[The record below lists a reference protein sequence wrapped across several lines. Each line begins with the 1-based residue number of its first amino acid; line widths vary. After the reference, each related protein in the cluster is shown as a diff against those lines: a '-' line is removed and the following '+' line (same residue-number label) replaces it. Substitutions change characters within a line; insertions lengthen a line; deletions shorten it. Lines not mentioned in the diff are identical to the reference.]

1 MTTIINIGSCAGMA
15 HGSDQKKRE
24 ETEMAVNS
32 AYDLSLGWDTL
43 DVLQNNES
51 ETNITVSEA
60 LLLSLKNYAAVD
72 IYYISAVTG
81 LDMDTIIERLEGVI
95 FQNPETWNG
104 HAYEGWELTSDY
116 ISGNIFEKHKIAREA
131 SAKYSR
137 RFDANIRELENYM
150 TIAAYFDDVSFYP
163 GIPFVPTELMD
174 DFIEHLFG
182 KYISNPVFRG
192 TKTPYLVKYDAIT
205 GSWEVPMKSR
215 YRGWAAN
222 ISKYGTPDRSGMHI
236 LDDILNNRD
245 IVIYNTHSTSSSGKK
260 TVNKAATAKVLEKR
274 EAIINEFDRWIKQTP
289 EVRRVVEACYL
300 RKYGYIRKRVF
311 NGNFLENKWGS
322 IVLRN
327 YQLNSVARILFTM
340 NCMLALPVGRGKTF
354 IMLVSAL
361 ESIRMNLANKIIITP
376 PNNVFVQFEQ
386 AARQIRH
393 YDDFTFIRTKDFTPA
408 KRQGVLEMIRMAEK
422 GIFVIPQS
430 SFDLINLSEDYYKD
444 NVREELD
451 EVVRARGKFLNSTP
465 GLKRKEKELKT
476 ALRELDGKSS
486 DKSKIYFDDLGINML
501 YVDEVQ
507 AYKNITIETTS
518 FAKGINR
525 KGSAKANKMLDKIQF
540 IQKNNGGKGIVL
552 ATGTPITNSMTDIFV
567 WQKMLQSGELAVM
580 GLSNFDSWAAEFC
593 DKTTEFEID
602 VDVTNYR
609 LTTRY
614 SKYKNLPEL
623 TSLFS
628 SVAEFY
634 TPEESEGL
642 PLFRGYTDIVI
653 PQTVRFRQFLEDL
666 SDRCEE
672 IRNGNVSPEEDN
684 MLKITHDGMLGSADI
699 RHIYP
704 DAPFSEHSKVAYC
717 RTKVYEMYVKT
728 MDKKCTQLV
737 FCDISTPK
745 DGFNLYD
752 ELKRLLIMEGIP
764 AEEIAFIHDATD
776 DSKRAEI
783 LEKTRRGEIR
793 VLIGSTI
800 KLGTGTNVQDRCIA
814 IHHLSLPF
822 RPSDVQQREGRILR
836 QGNSNKEIFIF
847 RYVTQGSFDAYSYQ
861 ILENKQRVI
870 SQILKGTVTSRIVS
884 DLDDAVLSY
893 GEIKAIAV
901 GNPLIKER
909 VKTYNELSRY
919 RALRSKSEETKI
931 LLQKEL
937 REIPALIE
945 KGNEMIVSCALD
957 TLFLRKHP
965 ASPDPEERN
974 AVRDKISNAI
984 RNVVTARSE
993 YVIEEDYCGFRI
1005 ISPAYMMADKPYVYI
1020 ENNGRY
1026 TVEMGESDRGIMTR
1040 IDNAIARIP
1049 DLHKSF
1055 INSRDTLVLR
1065 QNEIKAEIENID
1077 FYSEEISFYSELL
1090 EEIDKELEVA

>member
-1 MTTIINIGSCAGMA
+1 MKVS
-15 HGSDQKKRE
+15 
-24 ETEMAVNS
+24 S
-32 AYDLSLGWDTL
+32 AYDLNMGWDTF
-43 DVLQNNES
+43 DVAQ
-51 ETNITVSEA
+51 ETECGKPVTVSEA
-60 LLLSLKNYAAVD
+60 LVLSLKNRAAVD
-72 IYYISAVTG
+72 IYYISALTD
-81 LDMDTIIERLEGVI
+81 LDMDTVLEKLEGSV

-104 HAYEGWELTSDY
+104 HAYEGWELTNDY
-116 ISGNIFEKHKIAREA
+116 ISGNLFEKHRAAKMA
-131 SAKYSR
+131 SALFPK

-150 TIAAYFDDVSFYP
+150 NMAIYFDDVSLYP
-163 GIPFVPTELMD
+163 GIPFVPTEIID

-182 KYISNPVFRG
+182 KYISSPIFRG
-192 TKTPYLVKYDAIT
+192 SKLPYLVKRDAIT
-205 GSWEVPMKSR
+205 GSWEIPMKKR

-245 IVIYNTHSTSSSGKK
+245 IVVYISHSTSLSGKK

-274 EAIINEFDRWIKQTP
+274 DAIIAEFDRWVKNTP
-289 EVRRVVEACYL
+289 EIRRIVEACYV

-311 NGNFLENKWGS
+311 NGNFLDKKWGN
-322 IVLRN
+322 IVLRS

-361 ESIRMNLANKIIITP
+361 ESIRMKLAKKIIITP

-386 AARQIRH
+386 AARQIGH
-393 YDDFTFIRTKDFTPA
+393 FNDFTFIRSKDFTPA
-408 KRQGVLEMIRMAEK
+408 KRQGVLEMIRDADT

-430 SFDLINLSEDYYKD
+430 SFDLIPLSEDYYKND
-444 NVREELD
+444 VRSELD
-451 EVVRARGKFLNSTP
+451 KVVEARDKFLNNTP
-465 GLKRKEKELKT
+465 ALKRKEKELKKT
-476 ALRELDGKSS
+476 LRELDGKSS

-507 AYKNITIETTS
+507 AYKNVTIETSS
-518 FAKGINR
+518 FARGINR
-525 KGSAKANKMLDKIQF
+525 KGSAKANKMLDKIHF
-540 IQKNNGGKGIVL
+540 IQKTNGGKGVVL
-552 ATGTPITNSMTDIFV
+552 STGTPITNSMTDIFV
-567 WQKMLQSGELAVM
+567 WQKMLQSGELAVT

-593 DKTTEFEID
+593 EKTTEFEID

-609 LTTRY
+609 LVTRY
-614 SKYKNLPEL
+614 SRFTNLPEL

-642 PLFRGYTDIVI
+642 PIFNGYTDVVV
-653 PQTVRFRQFLEDL
+653 PQTDRFRKFLEEI
-666 SDRCEE
+666 SRRCDE
-672 IRNGNVSPEEDN
+672 IRNGNVSPDEDN
-684 MLKITHDGMLGSADI
+684 MLKITHEGTAAAADI
-699 RHIYP
+699 RLVYP

-717 RTKVYEMYVKT
+717 SDKVYGMYVKT
-728 MDKKCTQLV
+728 ADKKCTQLV

-752 ELKRLLIMEGIP
+752 ELKRLLIMKGIP
-764 AEEIAFIHDATD
+764 ADEIAFIHDATD
-776 DSKRAEI
+776 DNKREE
-783 LEKTRRGEIR
+783 LFEKTRRGEIR
-793 VLIGSTI
+793 VLIGSTM
-800 KLGTGTNVQDRCIA
+800 KLGTGVNVQDKCIA
-814 IHHLSLPF
+814 IHHLSLPW
-822 RPSDVQQREGRILR
+822 RPADMQQREGRILR
-836 QGNSNKEIFIF
+836 QGNSNEEIYIF

-861 ILENKQRVI
+861 ILENKQKVI
-870 SQILKGTVTSRIVS
+870 SQILKGAVTSRSVS
-884 DLDDAVLSY
+884 EIDSAVLSY
-893 GEIKAIAV
+893 GEVKALAV

-909 VKTYNELSRY
+909 VKTHNELSRY

-937 REIPALIE
+937 RELPGLIE
-945 KGNEMIVSCALD
+945 KGNEMILNCALD
-957 TLFLRKHP
+957 MLFLRKHP
-965 ASPDPEERN
+965 ASPEAEDRN
-974 AVRDKISNAI
+974 AVRDRVSNAI
-984 RNVVTARSE
+984 RNVVTSRPE

-1005 ISPAYMMADKPYVYI
+1005 IYPAYMTADKPYVYI

-1026 TVEMGESDRGIMTR
+1026 VVEMGDSDRGIMTR

-1065 QNEIKAEIENID
+1065 QSEIKDEIENID
-1077 FYSEEISFYSELL
+1077 FYNEEISFYSELL
-1090 EEIDKELEVA
+1090 EDIDKKLEVA